1 MISPQTM
8 TAALNN
14 YNLTKLDLFTPN
26 PLYPENPFPVLRF
39 GVYNCMGVYTTMFM
53 KDEVEERARLIH
65 GNNSAKDQKTRKS
78 HRTKIENSMK
88 MSVVGGRWV
97 QLRLVD
103 LRDVE
108 SASEFDTPRSG
119 PSNLDLPSRHKEYV
133 QFWRKTNELHT
144 LIEHE
149 RAGVTDVDA
158 ENG

>member
-1 MISPQTM
+1 M

-65 GNNSAKDQKTRKS
+65 GNNSAKDQKAQKS
-78 HRTKIENSMK
+78 YRTKIENSMK
-88 MSVVGGRWV
+88 LSVVGGRWV
-97 QLRLVD
+97 QPRLAD
-103 LRDVE
+103 LQDVE

-119 PSNLDLPSRHKEYV
+119 PSNLGLSSRHKEYAHAMARRTSSILT
-133 QFWRKTNELHT
+133 Q
-144 LIEHE
+144 HE
-149 RAGVTDVDA
+149 RVGVVDVDA
-158 ENG
+158 ENGLRRCH